1 MSFFLCLRRPLVE
14 AVDFFA
20 SLDMILVPTEQEET
34 VSQIAGILC
43 QVITSNVDNAGTDG
57 RVFLGV
63 GGREF
68 RLDSKEDDYER
79 ASWREYIMGDAG
91 WSSSGGFPPLRP
103 VQNPQWNDPRKDF
116 PLDTVNLTKSP
127 VYIRFEPAGDS
138 PNWNV
143 AWVAALVYDPNF
155 VAAFTPPAA
164 FKSLWMGDPMGEFLF
179 LTDAYWREERPIRD
193 LGLKIARETGARIEE
208 AVG

>member
-1 MSFFLCLRRPLVE
+1 MRRPAGLVGT
-14 AVDFFA
+14 VDFVA
-20 SLDMILVPTEQEET
+20 RCAMIAAADKDRT
-34 VSQIAGILC
+34 VSQITGILC

-57 RVFLGV
+57 RVFLGL

-68 RLDSKEDDYER
+68 RLDSKQDDYER
-79 ASWREYIMGDAG
+79 GSWREYVMGEGG
-91 WSSSGGFPPLRP
+91 WSSSGGFPPLIP

-127 VYIRFEPAGDS
+127 VYIRFEPSGDS

-143 AWVAALVYDPNF
+143 AWVAALVYGPNF
-155 VAAFTPPAA
+155 VAGFTPPVA
-164 FKSLWMGDPMGEFLF
+164 FSSLWLGDPMGEFLF

-193 LGLKIARETGARIEE
+193 LGLKIAKETGARIDEE
-208 AVG
+208 VG